1 MKRYLKSITLLA
13 LIAAL
18 LMGCN
23 TIPDTPDVP
32 QTEDTTPS
40 SDTLPPEE
48 VAPPD
53 KETVLE
59 RGVPYTG
66 ELNGTYTFQIPLKSS
81 FLQRNILINEDA
93 ISIESYKVGTVPQ
106 GAYTGTLNYDP
117 VTGEFSTHLDFKYH
131 DGTGS
136 TVYGSPNRFGDCC
149 TNTTALYIFFAQ
161 KASFPAS
168 PRKKI

>member
-1 MKRYLKSITLLA
+1 MRRYLKSITLLA

-81 FLQRNILINEDA
+81 FLQRNI
-93 ISIESYKVGTVPQ
+93 P
-106 GAYTGTLNYDP
+106 
-117 VTGEFSTHLDFKYH
+117 
-131 DGTGS
+131 
-136 TVYGSPNRFGDCC
+136 
-149 TNTTALYIFFAQ
+149 TN
-161 KASFPAS
+161 
-168 PRKKI
+168 